1 LELTILFSETN
12 KIHKSLEL
20 VNYRLAFARLI
31 TIILP
36 YNFVSPI
43 ILNTFA
49 SIAVAL
55 AKAVLDRR
63 SFSEGDPHIHRMVDL
78 IYSPSDLSVLSDMAL

>member
-55 AKAVLDRR
+55 AKVIPTSTEWWILYIVRQTFRVCRTWPYSSMDRTEV
-63 SFSEGDPHIHRMVDL
+63 S
-78 IYSPSDLSVLSDMAL
+78 